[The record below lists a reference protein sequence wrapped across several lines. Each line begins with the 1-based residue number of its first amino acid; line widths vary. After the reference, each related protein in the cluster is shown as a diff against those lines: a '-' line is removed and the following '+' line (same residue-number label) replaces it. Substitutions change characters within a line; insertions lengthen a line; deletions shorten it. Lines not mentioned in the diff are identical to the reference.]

1 MKIELSQEE
10 YQLLLEMVCTADYV
24 YSVYFKER
32 DQDREKYHTVQQKIM
47 SYANLFK
54 RGSLVK
60 WDEKSKQ
67 FIPSDEFYEEVSSI
81 RFIEEFE
88 INTFWEQLIERLAMR
103 DLFNHFGED
112 KVQQMDDKEFFQNRS
127 QFREKYEE
135 EFEKNGI
142 QNIIF
147 PGIIKK

>member
-1 MKIELSQEE
+1 
-10 YQLLLEMVCTADYV
+10 
-24 YSVYFKER
+24 
-32 DQDREKYHTVQQKIM
+32 
-47 SYANLFK
+47 
-54 RGSLVK
+54 
-60 WDEKSKQ
+60 
-67 FIPSDEFYEEVSSI
+67 
-81 RFIEEFE
+81 
-88 INTFWEQLIERLAMR
+88 MR